1 MEQHPKIIVITPNE
15 LAVLIDISLRRV
27 LSEQSP
33 KSSYNDD
40 KPLNI
45 DEAADFLDIPKNTL
59 YSYTSARKI
68 PHKKMGRKI
77 IFFKSE
83 LRAWLEEG
91 KKKTR
96 TQLESEGFKTKGGG
110 SK

>member
-1 MEQHPKIIVITPNE
+1 MQQTPTLVVINTDDLLQLVETAIRNVQNEQLQNSQYLHE
-15 LAVLIDISLRRV
+15 
-27 LSEQSP
+27 
-33 KSSYNDD
+33 D
-40 KPLNI
+40 KPLSIN
-45 DEAADFLDIPKNTL
+45 EASDFLDIPKNTL

-96 TQLESEGFKTKGGG
+96 TQLESEGFKTKGG